1 VFEHGLRG
9 ASLSAAFRLSASS
22 RETTYGVGALRGPLQ
37 FALPGP
43 ERVGAAI
50 RSRPLQPIRPRCTLY
65 PGPRVGGPGTAHLL
79 PCVATPF
86 SALDADPPRA
96 VGLSTTLEE
105 PSPKTIRPL
114 TPIVASRHRLSA
126 PVPTAS
132 FRRARLSGMR
142 SRLYR
147 ESQDHPTVPSF
158 ARSHLPVTRRWRN
171 DPRRLP
177 SCQSP
182 CELAH
187 DPTGVAASRT
197 RRLATPDRTRHHAS
211 SVTIRRDACAPFHS
225 LRGFHPAELAE
236 RADARAPHHSARCN
250 PSSGGDGPPPSASAV
265 STVCSGLGRPSTACL
280 SARREARPRCVP
292 TNFCFPLLRLRAPA
306 PRRFP
311 ASLRSFRFA
320 LGRWACTQ
328 DQETGGPSVSR
339 RSIRFGGP
347 PGLVRG
353 VLFHTLP
360 TEPCL

>member
-1 VFEHGLRG
+1 MH
-9 ASLSAAFRLSASS
+9 
-22 RETTYGVGALRGPLQ
+22 PL
-37 FALPGP
+37 P
-43 ERVGAAI
+43 
-50 RSRPLQPIRPRCTLY
+50 RPSCTRPRNRAFASC
-65 PGPRVGGPGTAHLL
+65 A
-79 PCVATPF
+79 ATPF
-86 SALDADPPRA
+86 SALDADPPHA
-96 VGLSTTLEE
+96 LVLSTTLEE

-114 TPIVASRHRLSA
+114 TPIVTPRHRLSA

-132 FRRARLSGMR
+132 FRFACLSGMR
-142 SRLYR
+142 SQFYR
-147 ESQDHPTVPSF
+147 ESQDRPTVPSL

-187 DPTGVAASRT
+187 DPVGLPASRI
-197 RRLATPDRTRHHAS
+197 RRLATPDRATHHAY
-211 SVTIRRDACAPFHS
+211 SVTIRPDACAPFRS
-225 LRGFHPAELAE
+225 PRGFHPAKLAE
-236 RADARAPHHSARCN
+236 RAGACAPHHSARRN
-250 PSSGGDGPPPSASAV
+250 PSSGGDESPPSASAV
-265 STVCSGLGRPSTACL
+265 STVCAGLGRPSTACL

-292 TNFCFPLLRLRAPA
+292 TDFCFPLLRLRAPA

-311 ASLRSFRFA
+311 ASLRSFHFA

-347 PGLVRG
+347 PGLMCG

-360 TEPCL
+360 AEPCL